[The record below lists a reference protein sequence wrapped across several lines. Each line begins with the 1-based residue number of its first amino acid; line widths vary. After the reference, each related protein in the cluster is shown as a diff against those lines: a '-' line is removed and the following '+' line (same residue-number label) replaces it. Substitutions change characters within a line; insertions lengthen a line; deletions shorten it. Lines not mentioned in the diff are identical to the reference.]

1 MASLDVDSM
10 FIKATIDATSGAT
23 MDICIGRLLQNPE
36 TLFMEYVPNG
46 TANK

>member
-1 MASLDVDSM
+1 MASFDVDSM
-10 FIKATIDATSGAT
+10 FIKATIDAAWGAT

-36 TLFMEYVPNG
+36 TLVMEFVPNG